1 MAVGPNQI
9 WSWDI
14 TYLKT
19 TVLGQFFYLYLV
31 MDIFSRKIIGYE
43 LAAFESSDLAAKMV
57 RRLCLQE
64 AIQKNQLFIHSD
76 NGGPMK
82 GATMLATLRRLG
94 VLPSFSRPS
103 VSDDNAY
110 SEALFKTLKYRP
122 FYPRRPF
129 ATLTD
134 AISWVDGFIR
144 WYNHEHLH
152 SAIRFVTPACRHR
165 GEDGAVLEQRK
176 AVYESARQLQPARW
190 PGATRNWET
199 IDYVL
204 LNPLKQTDEEA
215 SLRSA

>member
-1 MAVGPNQI
+1 
-9 WSWDI
+9 
-14 TYLKT
+14 
-19 TVLGQFFYLYLV
+19 VLGQFFYLYLV

-43 LAAFESSDLAAKMV
+43 LAAFESSDLAAQMV

-64 AIQKNQLFIHSD
+64 GIQKNQLFIHAD

-129 ATLTD
+129 ASLEEAT
-134 AISWVDGFIR
+134 AWVNGFIR

-152 SAIRFVTPACRHR
+152 SGIRFVTPECKHR
-165 GEDGAVLEQRK
+165 GEDSALLEKRK
-176 AVYESARQLQPARW
+176 AVYESARQQSPERW
-190 PGATRNWET
+190 TQQTRNWEPV
-199 IDYVL
+199 DYVM
-204 LNPLKQTDEEA
+204 LNPLKESVEEA
-215 SLRSA
+215 SLQIA